1 MSAESLGTLGGVRV
15 LDFSRVLAG
24 PFCTMVLGDLGAD
37 VIKVEHPARGDDTR
51 AWGPPWLGEGEDDAP
66 SAYFLSVNRNKRS
79 VTLDLKTPGGRDLA
93 RRLAAESHVV
103 VENFK
108 AGQMASFG
116 LGYDDLRAI
125 NPALVYC
132 SITGFGQTGPYRDRP
147 GYDYVIQAMSGLMSI
162 TGPEDGPP
170 YKVGVAISDVFAGLF
185 AATSIL
191 AAVRHSERTGQGQ
204 VIDVSLLDSQIAA
217 LVNVASN
224 FLVSGQT
231 PPRYG
236 NQHPNIVPYQ
246 TFSAADGEFVVA
258 VGNDGQFARLCALID
273 RPDLRDDP
281 RCATNP
287 ARVENRAWL
296 IPLLQ
301 VIFARRPATE
311 WVDRL
316 LAAGI
321 PAGPINTIPAA
332 LSDPHVAARG
342 LVHESPTPAGDLLRM
357 VGPPV
362 RMAPDPAQVRT
373 PPPRL
378 GEHTDEVLRDVLGLD
393 ADAVAAYR
401 AEGCI

>member
-1 MSAESLGTLGGVRV
+1 MSPELQGTLSGLRV

-24 PFCTMVLGDLGAD
+24 PFCTMLLADLGAD
-37 VIKVEHPARGDDTR
+37 VIKVEHLARGDDTR
-51 AWGPPWLGEGEDDAP
+51 AWGPPWLGEGDDAQ

-79 VTLDLKTPGGRDLA
+79 LTLDIKTPGGQDLA
-93 RRLAAESHVV
+93 RRLAAKSHVV

-116 LGYDDLRAI
+116 LSYDDLRAI

-204 VIDVSLLDSQIAA
+204 SIDVALLDAQIAA

-231 PPRYG
+231 PPRFG

-246 TFSAADGEFVVA
+246 TFSASDGEFVVA
-258 VGNDGQFARLCALID
+258 VGNDGQFARLCAVIG

-287 ARVENRAWL
+287 ARVEHRAWL

-301 VIFARRPATE
+301 AVFARRPAAE

-332 LSDPHVAARG
+332 LGDPHVAARG
-342 LVHESPTPAGDLLRM
+342 LVHEIDLQAGEVLRLI
-357 VGPPV
+357 GPPV
-362 RMAPDPAQVRT
+362 RMAPDAAEVRT

-393 ADAVAAYR
+393 AEAIAAYR
-401 AEGCI
+401 AAGCI

>member
-1 MSAESLGTLGGVRV
+1 MSLDNHGTLSGLRV

-24 PFCTMVLGDLGAD
+24 PFCTMLLADLGAD

-51 AWGPPWLGEGEDDAP
+51 AWGPPWLGEGDDAQ

-79 VTLDLKTPGGRDLA
+79 LTLDIKTPGGQDLA
-93 RRLAAESHVV
+93 RRLAAKSHVV

-116 LGYDDLRAI
+116 LSYDDLRAI

-204 VIDVSLLDSQIAA
+204 SIDVALLDAQIAA

-231 PPRYG
+231 PPRFG

-246 TFSAADGEFVVA
+246 TFSASDGEFVVA
-258 VGNDGQFARLCALID
+258 VGNDGQFARLCAVIG

-287 ARVENRAWL
+287 ARVEHRAWL

-301 VIFARRPATE
+301 AVFARRPAAE

-332 LSDPHVAARG
+332 LGDPHVAARG
-342 LVHESPTPAGDLLRM
+342 LVHEIDLQAGEVLRLI
-357 VGPPV
+357 GPPV
-362 RMAPDPAQVRT
+362 RMAPDAAEVRT

-393 ADAVAAYR
+393 AEAIAAYR
-401 AEGCI
+401 AAGCI